1 MADVNKSVEIS
12 YRADIK
18 QLEKT
23 LRAGGKLSEKQIKEM
38 IGGLN
43 KQLRQTEKAA
53 KQTAQVTQKSMR
65 TIERSAERAEHQ
77 LEELHGSA
85 GDVGTVL
92 SGIAGAVGLVNP
104 ELEGMAMAAADSVGG
119 LEGLVGVGKFLNPAF
134 AAFAIVAAG
143 AAYAVSEYTAE
154 QERASKAA
162 EELEKEQDQL
172 NKKLLEYKRI
182 QEETISSLGE
192 FTAELNMAQAEV
204 LMLTGEI
211 SKADFEGMQRD
222 IEANK
227 IAERLKK
234 TAQDRVDALRGQEA
248 VIERNLQLAKDELRN
263 IINNR
268 TQFANITEEFK
279 ARAAQQE
286 IIEKQ
291 EAKLEKFASRRAAL
305 EHQVN
310 MDYEAQAAQ
319 LLDLRQ
325 QAKDLE
331 EAAKNREKKI
341 KDQNK
346 AKDKQKEKNDE
357 LKAQEER
364 LLELQRL
371 LEEASSTQEA
381 SIKNI
386 EKIQAQR
393 IGKEAEIALNYKLQA
408 DSITESKSKLTEQ
421 LEEAKKLAQTEEEIE
436 KLKKLEIQTAEAIAI
451 LEQEHHAQALKFN
464 AEIDKLH
471 DESHKKRMEN
481 AEAERQQQVKNAK
494 STANSV
500 IEAGVAIAEFKAAAN
515 KEDIKAQQTLF
526 RVNQAAAVSNIAM
539 SAAEAIAGALS
550 LPPVAAAIKISAI
563 TAGAAAQT
571 GIVLAQTPPTADMG
585 GMIGNKDRLRP
596 DENMVRVLSGEA
608 VLDRATVNRIG
619 GEEGLQRLQAGGST
633 GNVVVVQPFKHFDRF
648 IKQTNRTGVINKRNT
663 VARY

>member
-53 KQTAQVTQKSMR
+53 KQTAQATQKSMR
-65 TIERSAERAEHQ
+65 TIEHSAERAEHS

-134 AAFAIVAAG
+134 AAFAVLAAG
-143 AAYAVSEYTAE
+143 AAFAVSEYTAE
-154 QERASKAA
+154 QEKAA
-162 EELEKEQDQL
+162 QAAKELAQEQEELNKQL
-172 NKKLLEYKRI
+172 EEYHKVQNDSI
-182 QEETISSLGE
+182 NSLGE

-204 LMLTGEI
+204 AMLSGEI
-211 SKADFEGMQRD
+211 TKTEFESMQRD

-234 TAQDRVDALRGQEA
+234 TAQDRVDALRGEQT
-248 VIERNLQLAKDELRN
+248 VKERNLQIAKDELRSM
-263 IINNR
+263 IDNR
-268 TQFANITEEFK
+268 TQFGSITEEFK

-286 IIEKQ
+286 KIK
-291 EAKLEKFASRRAAL
+291 KLEAELEEFGSRRAAL

-331 EAAKNREKKI
+331 EAAKKREQKI

-346 AKDKQKEKNDE
+346 AKGKQKETNNE

-371 LEEASSTQEA
+371 LQEASRTQEA

-386 EKIQAQR
+386 EKIQAER
-393 IGKEAEIALNYKLQA
+393 IGKEAEIALNYKFQVDA
-408 DSITESKSKLTEQ
+408 ITESKSRLEEQ
-421 LEEAKKLAQTEEEIE
+421 LEAARQLAQTEEERH
-436 KLKKLEIQTAEAIAI
+436 KLKQLEIETAETIAI

-464 AEIDKLH
+464 SEINKLQEEAH
-471 DESHKKRMEN
+471 QKRLDEAAK
-481 AEAERQQQVKNAK
+481 ERQEQVKNAK
-494 STANSV
+494 GLAGS
-500 IEAGVAIAEFKAAAN
+500 IIDAGVAIAEFNAAAN
-515 KEDIKAQQTLF
+515 KEDIKAQERLF
-526 RVNQAAAVSNIAM
+526 KVNQAAAVANIAM
-539 SAAEAIAGALS
+539 SAAEAIAASLG
-550 LPPVAAAIKISAI
+550 LPPIIRGLTIAGI

-571 GIVLAQTPPTADMG
+571 GVVLAQTPPTADMG
-585 GMIGNKDRLRP
+585 GMIGNRDRLRP

-619 GEEGLQRLQAGGST
+619 GEEGLQRLQAGGSPS
-633 GNVVVVQPFKHFDRF
+633 NVVVVQPFKHFDRF
-648 IKQTNRTGVINKRNT
+648 IKQSSRTGVINRRT
-663 VARY
+663 SVARY

>member
-53 KQTAQVTQKSMR
+53 KQTAQVTQKSMA
-65 TIERSAERAEHQ
+65 TIERSAERAEHS

-134 AAFAIVAAG
+134 AAFAVLAAA

-154 QERASKAA
+154 QERAAKAA
-162 EELEKEQDQL
+162 EELAKEQEEL
-172 NKKLLEYKRI
+172 NKRLDDYQKI
-182 QEETISSLGE
+182 QQDTISSLGE
-192 FTAELNMAQAEV
+192 FTTELNMAQAEV
-204 LMLTGEI
+204 LMLSGEI
-211 SKADFEGMQRD
+211 SKADFEGMKRD

-234 TAQDRVDALRGQEA
+234 TAQDRIDALRGEQQ
-248 VIERNLQLAKDELRN
+248 VKERNLQIAKDELRS
-263 IINNR
+263 IIDNR
-268 TQFANITEEFK
+268 TQFDSISEAFK
-279 ARAAQQE
+279 ARATQQE
-286 IIEKQ
+286 KI
-291 EAKLEKFASRRAAL
+291 AKLEAEL
-305 EHQVN
+305 EEFGRQRVILEEQVN
-310 MDYEAQAAQ
+310 IDYEAQAAQ

-331 EAAKNREKKI
+331 EAAKNREKRI
-341 KDQNK
+341 KAQTK

-357 LKAQEER
+357 LKEQEER

-371 LEEASSTQEA
+371 LDDAAKEQVNALSIIDQLEAKRLGKNAEVVLSYKTQ
-381 SIKNI
+381 
-386 EKIQAQR
+386 R
-393 IGKEAEIALNYKLQA
+393 
-408 DSITESKSKLTEQ
+408 DSIEETKQRLIEQ
-421 LEEAKKLAQTEEEIE
+421 LEAARQLAQTEEDR
-436 KLKKLEIQTAEAIAI
+436 KKLLDLEVQTQTA
-451 LEQEHHAQALKFN
+451 LQALETEQQAQRIKHV
-464 AEIDKLH
+464 EELQGLR
-471 DESHKKRMEN
+471 DEAHRKQLEN
-481 AEAERQQQVKNAK
+481 QQKEREESVKNAK
-494 STANSV
+494 LTANS
-500 IEAGVAIAEFKAAAN
+500 IIDAGVAIAEFNAAAN
-515 KEDIKAQQTLF
+515 KEDIKAQQRLF
-526 RVNQAAAVSNIAM
+526 KVNQAAAVANIAM
-539 SAAEAIAGALS
+539 SAAEAIAGALG
-550 LPPVAAAIKISAI
+550 LPPIVRGLTIAGI

-571 GIVLAQTPPTADMG
+571 GVVLAQTPPTADMG
-585 GMIGNKDRLRP
+585 GMIGNRDRLRP

-648 IKQTNRTGVINKRNT
+648 IKQSNRTGVINKRNR

>member
-53 KQTAQVTQKSMR
+53 KQTAKTTQKSMQ
-65 TIERSAERAEHQ
+65 TIERSAERAEHS

-134 AAFAIVAAG
+134 AAFAVLAAG
-143 AAYAVSEYTAE
+143 AAFAVSEYAAE
-154 QERASKAA
+154 QERAAQAA
-162 EELEKEQDQL
+162 EELEKEQQDL
-172 NKKLLEYKRI
+172 NKRLEEYQKI
-182 QEETISSLGE
+182 QNDTISSLGE

-204 LMLTGEI
+204 LMLSGEI

-234 TAQDRVDALRGQEA
+234 TAQDRVDALRGEQT
-248 VIERNLQLAKDELRN
+248 VKERNLQIAKDELRT
-263 IINNR
+263 IIDNR

-279 ARAAQQE
+279 ARAAQE
-286 IIEKQ
+286 EKIAQ
-291 EAKLEKFASRRAAL
+291 LEAELEQFSSRRAAL

-325 QAKDLE
+325 QAKDLAD
-331 EAAKNREKKI
+331 AAKKREQKI

-346 AKDKQKEKNDE
+346 AKEKQKEKNNE
-357 LKAQEER
+357 LRAQEER
-364 LLELQRL
+364 LLELQRFF
-371 LEEASSTQEA
+371 EDASRTQQA
-381 SIKNI
+381 SVKSI

-393 IGKEAEIALNYKLQA
+393 IGKEAEIALSYKSQA
-408 DSITESKSKLTEQ
+408 EFITESKSKLQEQ
-421 LEEAKKLAQTEEEIE
+421 LEEAKKLAQTEQERQ

-451 LEQEHHAQALKFN
+451 LEQEHHVQALSFN

-500 IEAGVAIAEFKAAAN
+500 IDAGVAIAEFKAAAN
-515 KEDIKAQQTLF
+515 KEDIKAQQRLF
-526 RVNQAAAVSNIAM
+526 KVNQAAAVSNIAM

-608 VLDRATVNRIG
+608 ILDRATVNRIG
-619 GEEGLQRLQAGGST
+619 GEEGLQRLQSGGST

-648 IKQTNRTGVINKRNT
+648 IKQSKRAGSLNRPNS

>member
-65 TIERSAERAEHQ
+65 TIEHSAQRAEHS
-77 LEELHGSA
+77 LDELHGSA

-104 ELEGMAMAAADSVGG
+104 ELEGMAMATADAVGG
-119 LEGLVGVGKFLNPAF
+119 LEGLAGIGKFINPAF
-134 AAFAIVAAG
+134 AAFAVLAAG

-154 QERASKAA
+154 QERAAKAA
-162 EELEKEQDQL
+162 EELAKEQEEL
-172 NKKLLEYKRI
+172 NKRLEEYHKI
-182 QEETISSLGE
+182 QNDTISSLGE

-204 LMLTGEI
+204 LMLSGEI

-234 TAQDRVDALRGQEA
+234 TAQDRVDALRGEQT
-248 VIERNLQLAKDELRN
+248 VKERNLQIAKDELRS
-263 IINNR
+263 IIDNR
-268 TQFANITEEFK
+268 TQFSSITEEFK
-279 ARAAQQE
+279 ARATQQE
-286 IIEKQ
+286 KIAQ
-291 EAKLEKFASRRAAL
+291 LEAELEQFASRRAAL

-319 LLDLRQ
+319 LLDLRK

-331 EAAKNREKKI
+331 DAAKKREQKI

-346 AKDKQKEKNDE
+346 AKGKQKETNDE

-371 LEEASSTQEA
+371 LDDASKTQET
-381 SIKNI
+381 SIKSI

-408 DSITESKSKLTEQ
+408 DSITESKSRLEEQ
-421 LEEAKKLAQTEEEIE
+421 LKAARELAQTEEDRQKLKELEIE
-436 KLKKLEIQTAEAIAI
+436 TAETIAI

-464 AEIDKLH
+464 SDIDKLQ
-471 DESHKKRMEN
+471 
-481 AEAERQQQVKNAK
+481 AEAHQKRLDEAATERQEQAKNAK
-494 STANSV
+494 AAANSI
-500 IEAGVAIAEFKAAAN
+500 IEAGVAIAEFNAAAN
-515 KEDIKAQQTLF
+515 KEDIKAQQKLF
-526 RVNQAAAVSNIAM
+526 KVNQAAAVANIAM
-539 SAAEAIAGALS
+539 AAAEAIAGALG
-550 LPPVAAAIKISAI
+550 LPPIIRGLTIAGI

-571 GIVLAQTPPTADMG
+571 GVVLAQTPPTADMG
-585 GMIGNKDRLRP
+585 GMIGNRDRLRP

-648 IKQTNRTGVINKRNT
+648 IKQSSRTGVINKRNS

>member
-1 MADVNKSVEIS
+1 MADFNKTIEIS

-23 LRAGGKLSEKQIKEM
+23 LRAGGKLSEEEIKKM
-38 IGGLN
+38 IGGLD
-43 KQLRQTEKAA
+43 KQLKKTEKAA
-53 KQTAQVTQKSMR
+53 KKTAQETQKSMR
-65 TIERSAERAEHQ
+65 TIEHSAERAEHQ

-134 AAFAIVAAG
+134 AAFAVLAA
-143 AAYAVSEYTAE
+143 AAAFAVSEYAAE
-154 QERASKAA
+154 QERAAKAA
-162 EELEKEQDQL
+162 EELAKEQEEL
-172 NKKLLEYKRI
+172 NKRLEDYQKI
-182 QEETISSLGE
+182 QNDTISSLGE

-204 LMLTGEI
+204 LMLSGEI

-234 TAQDRVDALRGQEA
+234 TAQDRVDALRGEQE
-248 VIERNLQLAKDELRN
+248 VKERNLQIAKDELRS
-263 IINNR
+263 IIDNR
-268 TQFANITEEFK
+268 TQFDSINEAFK

-286 IIEKQ
+286 KIAQ
-291 EAKLEKFASRRAAL
+291 LEAQLEEFGRQRVIL
-305 EHQVN
+305 EEEIN
-310 MDYEAQAAQ
+310 MDYEAQALQ
-319 LLDLRQ
+319 LLELRQ

-331 EAAKNREKKI
+331 AAAKRREQKI

-357 LKAQEER
+357 LKEQEER

-371 LEEASSTQEA
+371 LDDAAKEQVNALTIIDQLEAKRLGKNAEVVLSYKTQ
-381 SIKNI
+381 
-386 EKIQAQR
+386 R
-393 IGKEAEIALNYKLQA
+393 
-408 DSITESKSKLTEQ
+408 DSIEETKKRLLEQ
-421 LEEAKKLAQTEEEIE
+421 LEAARQLAQTEEDR
-436 KLKKLEIQTAEAIAI
+436 KKLLDLEVQTQTT
-451 LEQEHHAQALKFN
+451 LQALETEQQAQRVKHVEELQ
-464 AEIDKLH
+464 ALR
-471 DESHKKRMEN
+471 DEAHRKQLDNQQKETE
-481 AEAERQQQVKNAK
+481 EAVKNAK
-494 STANSV
+494 LTANS
-500 IEAGVAIAEFKAAAN
+500 IIDAGVAIAEFNAASN
-515 KEDIKAQQTLF
+515 KEDIKAQQRLF
-526 RVNQAAAVSNIAM
+526 KVNQAAAVANIAM
-539 SAAEAIAGALS
+539 SAAEAIAGALG
-550 LPPVAAAIKISAI
+550 LPPIVRGLTIAGI

-571 GIVLAQTPPTADMG
+571 GVVLAQTPPTADMG
-585 GMIGNKDRLRP
+585 GMVGNRDRLRP

-633 GNVVVVQPFKHFDRF
+633 GNVVIVQPFKHFDRF
-648 IKQTNRTGVINKRNT
+648 IKQSNRTGVINRRT
-663 VARY
+663 SVARY

>member
-43 KQLRQTEKAA
+43 KQLKQTEKAA
-53 KQTAQVTQKSMR
+53 KETAKTTQRSMQ
-65 TIERSAERAEHQ
+65 TIEHSAERAEHQ

-85 GDVGTVL
+85 GDVGSVL
-92 SGIAGAVGLVNP
+92 SGIAGAIGLVNP

-119 LEGLVGVGKFLNPAF
+119 LEGLVGIGKFINPAF
-134 AAFAIVAAG
+134 AAFAVLAAG

-154 QERASKAA
+154 QERAAKAA
-162 EELEKEQDQL
+162 EELAKEQEEL
-172 NKKLLEYKRI
+172 NKRLEEYHKI
-182 QEETISSLGE
+182 QNDTISSLGE
-192 FTAELNMAQAEV
+192 FTAQLNMAQAEV
-204 LMLTGEI
+204 LMLSGEI
-211 SKADFEGMQRD
+211 DKADFESMKRD

-234 TAQDRVDALRGQEA
+234 TAQDRVDALRGEQT
-248 VIERNLQLAKDELRN
+248 VKERNLQIEKDELRN

-268 TQFANITEEFK
+268 TQFASITEEFK

-286 IIEKQ
+286 KIK
-291 EAKLEKFASRRAAL
+291 KLEAELAEFANRRFIL

-310 MDYEAQAAQ
+310 IDYEAQAAQ

-331 EAAKNREKKI
+331 KAAKEREKKL

-346 AKDKQKEKNDE
+346 AKGKQKKTNDE

-371 LEEASSTQEA
+371 IDDSGRTQEI
-381 SIKNI
+381 SVKSI
-386 EKIQAQR
+386 EKIQAKR

-408 DSITESKSKLTEQ
+408 EAITESKSRLEAQ
-421 LEEAKKLAQTEEEIE
+421 LEAARQLAETEVDRQKLKELEIE
-436 KLKKLEIQTAEAIAI
+436 TAETIAI
-451 LEQEHHAQALKFN
+451 LEQEHHAQALQFN
-464 AEIDKLH
+464 SEIDKLQ
-471 DESHKKRMEN
+471 EAAHKKRLD
-481 AEAERQQQVKNAK
+481 EAEKERQEQVKNAK
-494 STANSV
+494 GLASSV
-500 IEAGVAIAEFKAAAN
+500 IDAGVAIAEFHAATN
-515 KEDIKAQQTLF
+515 KEDIKAQQKLF
-526 RVNQAAAVSNIAM
+526 KVNQAASVAKIAM
-539 SAAEAIAGALS
+539 SAAEAIAGALG
-550 LPPVAAAIKISAI
+550 LPPIIRGLTIAAI

-571 GIVLAQTPPTADMG
+571 GVVLAQTPPTADMG
-585 GMIGNKDRLRP
+585 GMIGNRDRLRP

-648 IKQTNRTGVINKRNT
+648 IKQSNRTGVINRRNT

>member
-1 MADVNKSVEIS
+1 MADYNKTIEIS

-23 LRAGGKLSEKQIKEM
+23 LRAGGKLSEEEIKKM
-38 IGGLN
+38 IGGLD
-43 KQLRQTEKAA
+43 KQLKKTEKAA
-53 KQTAQVTQKSMR
+53 KKTAQETQKSMA
-65 TIERSAERAEHQ
+65 TIERSAERAEHS

-134 AAFAIVAAG
+134 AAFAVLAAG

-154 QERASKAA
+154 QERAAKAA
-162 EELEKEQDQL
+162 EELAKEQEEL
-172 NKKLLEYKRI
+172 NKRLEEYQKI
-182 QEETISSLGE
+182 QNDTISSLGE

-204 LMLTGEI
+204 LMLSGEI

-234 TAQDRVDALRGQEA
+234 TAQDRVDALRGEQQ
-248 VIERNLQLAKDELRN
+248 VKERNLQIAKDELRS
-263 IINNR
+263 IIDNR
-268 TQFANITEEFK
+268 TQFASITEEFQ

-286 IIEKQ
+286 KITQ
-291 EAKLEKFASRRAAL
+291 LEAELEEFGSRRAAL

-371 LEEASSTQEA
+371 LEDASKTQEA
-381 SIKNI
+381 SIKSI

-408 DSITESKSKLTEQ
+408 DSITDSKSRLEEQ
-421 LEEAKKLAQTEEEIE
+421 LEAARQLAQTEEDRQKLKELEIE
-436 KLKKLEIQTAEAIAI
+436 TAETIAI

-464 AEIDKLH
+464 SEINKLQEEAH
-471 DESHKKRMEN
+471 QKRLDEAAK
-481 AEAERQQQVKNAK
+481 ERQEQIKNAK
-494 STANSV
+494 GLASSV
-500 IEAGVAIAEFKAAAN
+500 IDAGVAIAEFNAAAN
-515 KEDIKAQQTLF
+515 KEDIKAQQRLF
-526 RVNQAAAVSNIAM
+526 KVNQAAAVANIAM
-539 SAAEAIAGALS
+539 SAAEAIAGALG
-550 LPPVAAAIKISAI
+550 LPPIVRGLTIAGI

-571 GIVLAQTPPTADMG
+571 GVVLAQTPPTADMG
-585 GMIGNKDRLRP
+585 GMIGNRDRLRP

-648 IKQTNRTGVINKRNT
+648 IKQSNRTGVINKRNT